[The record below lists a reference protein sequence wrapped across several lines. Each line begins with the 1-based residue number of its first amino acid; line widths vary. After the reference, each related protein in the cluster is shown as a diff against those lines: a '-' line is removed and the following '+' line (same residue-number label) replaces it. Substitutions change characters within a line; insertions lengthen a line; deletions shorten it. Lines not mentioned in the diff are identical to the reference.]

1 MRQEQHMAVAEI
13 VAEGEVKQLCSVHH
27 LFRRWA
33 TDGLSSGFSNSTM
46 SCARTFADTWTLQRR
61 PGRLAAASATAI
73 ARSLLSER
81 GMQACKA
88 RRDH

>member
-61 PGRLAAASATAI
+61 PGRLAAAI